1 MPKVTE
7 ILVRKEHNGQVW
19 WELKP
24 VEVLDEFK
32 EKTRSSL
39 EPARDSLPKSSHPV
53 E

>member
-19 WELKP
+19 WEPKP
-24 VEVLDEFK
+24 VE
-32 EKTRSSL
+32 EKKNEAF
-39 EPARDSLPKSSHPV
+39 EPKVSLPYVPRCPTPPDI

>member
-7 ILVRKEHNGQVW
+7 VLVRKEHNGQVW

-39 EPARDSLPKSSHPV
+39 ESTRDSLPQSPSKV